1 MQSALHITAK
11 VLSGNRIEIQLPSLA
26 EGEEV
31 DVFIVLPGATS
42 SPDSPNS
49 ADRLAQLAEMAE
61 DPEIQAE
68 LTAID
73 AEFSMTQMDGL
84 GV

>member
-1 MQSALHITAK
+1 MQSALHINAK
-11 VLSGNRIEIQLPSLA
+11 VLPGNRIEIQLPSLA

-31 DVFIVLPGATS
+31 DVFIVLPGAIS

-49 ADRLAQLAEMAE
+49 SDRLAQLAEMAE

-68 LTAID
+68 LATID
-73 AEFSMTQMDGL
+73 
-84 GV
+84 V